1 MKYLN
6 KIIIIF
12 FLLFSTNLKS
22 GEPYFLDF
30 KLILNQSTA
39 GKKAQDF
46 LQKKLKNGLDNLRKK
61 EKEVQEEEKNIIN
74 QKKIISSEEYKKK
87 VNALRNKVNSLQEQ
101 RKNLLENV
109 SKERTKARNVLLKNL
124 NPIISSYMKEK
135 NIRMVIDKKS
145 LLLADERLNITD
157 DIMKILN
164 KQLKSI
170 DLK

>member
-46 LQKKLKNGLDNLRKK
+46 LQKKLKNGLDNLRTK

>member
-61 EKEVQEEEKNIIN
+61 EKEIQEEEKNIIN
-74 QKKIISSEEYKKK
+74 QKKIISPEDYKKK
-87 VNALRNKVNSLQEQ
+87 VNVLRNKVNSLQEQ

>member
-12 FLLFSTNLKS
+12 FLIFSTNLKS

-61 EKEVQEEEKNIIN
+61 EKEIQEEEKKIIN

-87 VNALRNKVNSLQEQ
+87 VNVLRNKVNGLQEQ